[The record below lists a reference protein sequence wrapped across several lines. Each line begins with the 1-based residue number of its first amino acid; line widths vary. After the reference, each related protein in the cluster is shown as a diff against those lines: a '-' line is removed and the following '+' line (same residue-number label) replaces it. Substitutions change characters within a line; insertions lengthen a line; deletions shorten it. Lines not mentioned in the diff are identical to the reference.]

1 LRKSREMAS
10 QNVPNNWETA
20 ANEALATTKATV
32 PAPVPAPVPVPVPV
46 PAPAPNATVGAKK
59 MVFGV
64 EINEKI
70 ATRLEESRKKAPAV
84 STFPINLGLPTTNRN
99 TETLRT
105 IIYRRFPLYPGEA
118 TQKYHSPESCGQ
130 DFNKLPGILHKF
142 LAMKSETNK
151 NALLSQLRRCIALRF
166 QSHLK
171 EVGKGSVQ
179 SDIKH
184 RKIILRFIEM
194 YDRFYNDYER
204 INSIEYIEKSDKFIF
219 HYLHRAGGKR
229 TTRKSRK
236 QSRKQTRRR
245 R

>member
-1 LRKSREMAS
+1 MRKSREMAS

-20 ANEALATTKATV
+20 ANAALANTKAT
-32 PAPVPAPVPVPVPV
+32 APVPAPVPEPVPVPV
-46 PAPAPNATVGAKK
+46 PNATVGAKK

-70 ATRLEESRKKAPAV
+70 ATNFEKSRKKAQV
-84 STFPINLGLPTTNRN
+84 VRTFPLNLGLPTTDTN
-99 TETLRT
+99 TENLGR
-105 IIYRRFPLYPGEA
+105 IIYTRFPLNPGEER
-118 TQKYHSPESCGQ
+118 QKYHSPESCAK
-130 DFNKLPGILHKF
+130 DFNKLPGILNKY

-171 EVGKGSVQ
+171 EVGKGNVK

-184 RKIILRFIEM
+184 RQIILRFIHM
-194 YDRFYNDYER
+194 YDRFDKDYER
-204 INSIEYIEKSDKFIF
+204 INSIEYIDRSDKFIF
-219 HYLHRAGGKR
+219 HYLYGAGAGGKR
-229 TTRKSRK
+229 TMRKSRK

>member
-1 LRKSREMAS
+1 MAS

-20 ANEALATTKATV
+20 ANEALANTKATAPAPALVPALV
-32 PAPVPAPVPVPVPV
+32 PAPVPAPVPVPVP
-46 PAPAPNATVGAKK
+46 NATVGATKK
-59 MVFGV
+59 FFGI
-64 EINEKI
+64 EIPDNI
-70 ATRLEESRKKAPAV
+70 ATRLRLEESRKKAPAV
-84 STFPINLGLPTTNRN
+84 STFPIPLGLPTTNRN
-99 TETLRT
+99 TESLRNL
-105 IIYRRFPLYPGEA
+105 IDRRFPLYPGEA
-118 TQKYHSPESCGQ
+118 TQKYHSPESCGK

-171 EVGKGSVQ
+171 EVGKGNVQ